1 MKKRNFFFRRRPFF
15 RPSIARW
22 PFFCIRWKALNVLY
36 NFDFMEILVRGRLH
50 IIKLTGASS
59 SKWHRP
65 GTHEKKL
72 KSQKKF
78 FLTQKIFFV
87 PEAMKHEKN
96 AKKCIFNFFFR
107 RPIFRPSI
115 AQWPIFCIRWKALN
129 VLYNFDFMDFFVRGR
144 LHIIKLTGAAALSFG
159 TGTQVSR

>member
-1 MKKRNFFFRRRPFF
+1 
-15 RPSIARW
+15 
-22 PFFCIRWKALNVLY
+22 
-36 NFDFMEILVRGRLH
+36 
-50 IIKLTGASS
+50 
-59 SKWHRP
+59 
-65 GTHEKKL
+65 
-72 KSQKKF
+72 
-78 FLTQKIFFV
+78 
-87 PEAMKHEKN
+87 MKHEKN

-159 TGTQVSR
+159 TGTQKDPLEMVRISYRSNYFSLSWPWNIGLWTRISTLYLFPIRPFFITIDILIKSFNLRLTE